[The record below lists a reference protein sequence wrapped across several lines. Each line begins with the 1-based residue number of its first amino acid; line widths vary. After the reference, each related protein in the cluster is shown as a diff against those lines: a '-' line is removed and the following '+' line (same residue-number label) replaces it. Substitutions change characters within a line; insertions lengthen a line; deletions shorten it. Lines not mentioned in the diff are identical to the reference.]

1 MIPGVVVIGI
11 PESGKSSFIAALS
24 HLLEFREIETELTL
38 AQMPDEAQYLFE
50 MRSEWQGCQPF
61 ERTKAGGF
69 HPIVFNLKDKQD
81 RRIDLSFPDIA
92 GEEFEQ
98 QWSSRFWNER
108 YFQAI
113 QQASGILLFIN
124 AKNLRKPFSLAD
136 EDKIKRAAMTL
147 LDDGEDTE
155 DGLDADDR
163 SENPGEA
170 IARQLASQ
178 GLEDDQESDSGPAVW
193 EPRKADEQAK
203 LVDILQS
210 LVDYDPNRRWRLG
223 IVVSAWDIVRKLDS
237 KVMPPS
243 WIEKHMPFLQQ
254 YLDSNVASFGF
265 EVFGV
270 SAQGGDPDSEAER
283 LQKYDSQ
290 SERILVITPDYEGH
304 DLTQIVTWVTS
315 VES

>member
-69 HPIVFNLKDKQD
+69 HPIVFNLEDKRD

-98 QWSSRFWNER
+98 QWSSRFWNDQ
-108 YFQAI
+108 YFRAI
-113 QQASGILLFIN
+113 QQASGVLLFVN

-136 EDKIKRAAMTL
+136 EEKVKQAAIAL
-147 LDDGEDTE
+147 LDNEDDTE
-155 DGLDADDR
+155 STSEADER
-163 SENPGEA
+163 SESAGET

-178 GLEDDQESDSGPAVW
+178 GSNADEKPDSSPAVW

-210 LVDYDPNRRWRLG
+210 LVDFSPNRRWRLG
-223 IVVSAWDIVRKLDS
+223 IVVSAWDLVRKLDS
-237 KVMPPS
+237 KERPDF
-243 WIEKHMPFLQQ
+243 WLKKHMPFLQQ

-265 EVFGV
+265 DVFGV
-270 SAQGGDPDSEAER
+270 SAQGGDPESEAER

-290 SERILVITPDYEGH
+290 SERILVIARDYEGH
-304 DLTQIVTWVTS
+304 DLTRIVTWVTS
-315 VES
+315 GES